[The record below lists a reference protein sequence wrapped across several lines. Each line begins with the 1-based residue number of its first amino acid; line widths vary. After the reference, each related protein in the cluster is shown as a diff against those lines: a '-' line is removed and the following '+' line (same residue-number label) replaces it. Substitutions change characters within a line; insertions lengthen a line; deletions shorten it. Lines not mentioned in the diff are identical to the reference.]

1 MRLQRTIFKTKIIM
15 KKTKELAMEAL
26 EALWHEEFLA
36 EQEAEYNEQQR
47 RDDAETKL
55 ENETYYN

>member
-1 MRLQRTIFKTKIIM
+1 M

-36 EQEAEYNEQQR
+36 EQEAEYREQQR
-47 RDDAETKL
+47 RDDAETKS

>member
-1 MRLQRTIFKTKIIM
+1 MIKTKQ
-15 KKTKELAMEAL
+15 LALEEL
-26 EALWHEEFLA
+26 EALWHKEFLA

>member
-1 MRLQRTIFKTKIIM
+1 MIKTKQ
-15 KKTKELAMEAL
+15 LAMEAL

-36 EQEAEYNEQQR
+36 EQAAEYNEQQR

>member
-1 MRLQRTIFKTKIIM
+1 M
-15 KKTKELAMEAL
+15 KKTKQLAL

>member
-1 MRLQRTIFKTKIIM
+1 MI
-15 KKTKELAMEAL
+15 KTKELAMEAL

>member
-1 MRLQRTIFKTKIIM
+1 M
-15 KKTKELAMEAL
+15 KKTKQLAL
-26 EALWHEEFLA
+26 EELELLWHEEFLA

-55 ENETYYN
+55 ENDYEIN

>member
-1 MRLQRTIFKTKIIM
+1 M
-15 KKTKELAMEAL
+15 KKTKQLAL
-26 EALWHEEFLA
+26 EELELLWHEEFLA
-36 EQEAEYNEQQR
+36 EQAAEYNEQQR